1 MPRADLTKFLVPVND
16 MLVHDSGFKFS
27 IFDSMTH
34 CPEVRKLED
43 VLIVQESAFKE
54 SPDLESTLWC
64 IWSMKPSVTSPH
76 FTSMSTKYEF
86 HVGPALALHASVKQ
100 THRNQPV
107 SHKITPKW
115 VISGRKF
122 FVEFSQR

>member
-1 MPRADLTKFLVPVND
+1 MPVR
-16 MLVHDSGFKFS
+16 DSGFKFS
-27 IFDSMTH
+27 IYDSLTH

-64 IWSMKPSVTSPH
+64 IWSMKPLVTSPH

-86 HVGPALALHASVKQ
+86 HVGPALALH
-100 THRNQPV
+100 T
-107 SHKITPKW
+107 
-115 VISGRKF
+115 SG
-122 FVEFSQR
+122 